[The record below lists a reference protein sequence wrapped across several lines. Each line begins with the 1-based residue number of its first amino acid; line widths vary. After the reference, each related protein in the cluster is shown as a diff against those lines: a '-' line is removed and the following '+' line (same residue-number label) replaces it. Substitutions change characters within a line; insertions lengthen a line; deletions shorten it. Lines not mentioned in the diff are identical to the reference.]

1 MPYGGAEPP
10 GGWHSPP
17 PAAVP
22 VIAPLA
28 GWWSRVGAAVIDG
41 LLLSLPAL
49 AVSFAFAFL
58 FIIPLTL
65 TGSDGGAGDVLLI
78 LLLSFG
84 YILAV
89 IVVYLATAVLYTGFT
104 MRRAGPHNGQTLGKQ
119 ALGIRVVRMSGEP
132 QTFWSAAVRE
142 VAVKL
147 LLFAGA
153 GSMLFGVPSLLD
165 VLWPLWDDQRRA
177 LHDMLVDTR
186 VVEV

>member
-1 MPYGGAEPP
+1 MPSGGAEPP

-17 PAAVP
+17 PVAVP

-58 FIIPLTL
+58 FIIPLSL
-65 TGSDGGAGDVLLI
+65 SGSDGGAGDVLLI

-89 IVVYLATAVLYTGFT
+89 VVVYLATAVLYTGFT

-186 VVEV
+186 VVDV